1 MQFLPNFLLDALMLG
16 GLYCLLAIG
25 LALAFGVTRIIN
37 FAHGEFVMLGA
48 YAAVLLSRSFGL
60 DPLLSMPIAALGAAV
75 LGWLL
80 FQVCLKRVLRAPA
93 INQILLL
100 FGIGLV
106 LQNVALILFT
116 ADERSV
122 TTAYSLAGTQMF
134 GTNVSYGKAIGLGV
148 SMVFTFA
155 LLGWL
160 RISETGRAM
169 RAVAQ
174 QRDAARL
181 MGIDVDGIYRL
192 SFVINAALGAA
203 TGCIVSFLLTVSP
216 FMGFPLLVKSFAIV
230 VLGGLGSIFGT
241 LIAAFILA
249 IAETGVAY
257 YVPDGGGWADGIALA
272 ILLLVLVL
280 RPRGIRGGAIDA

>member
-1 MQFLPNFLLDALMLG
+1 MHLLPNFLLDAVMLG
-16 GLYCLLAIG
+16 SLYCLLAIG

-48 YAAVLLSRSFGL
+48 YAAVMLSRSFGL
-60 DPLLSMPIAALGAAV
+60 DPLLSMPIAAAAAAV
-75 LGWLL
+75 LGWAL
-80 FQVCLKRVLRAPA
+80 FELCLKRVLRAPP

-106 LQNVALILFT
+106 LQNVALMLFT

-122 TTAYSLAGTQMF
+122 TTPYSLAAGQIL
-134 GTNVSYGKAIGLGV
+134 GINISYGKAIGLAV

-155 LLGWL
+155 LLTWL

-181 MGIDVDGIYRL
+181 MGIDVDRMYRL
-192 SFVINAALGAA
+192 SFMINAALGAA
-203 TGCIVSFLLTVSP
+203 TGCVVSFLLTVSP
-216 FMGFPLLVKSFAIV
+216 FMGFALLVKSFAIV
-230 VLGGLGSIFGT
+230 VLGGLGSITGT
-241 LIAAFILA
+241 LIAAFLLA
-249 IAETGVAY
+249 LAETGVAY
-257 YVPDGGGWADGIALA
+257 YVPDGGGWADGVALA
-272 ILLLVLVL
+272 VLLLVLIL